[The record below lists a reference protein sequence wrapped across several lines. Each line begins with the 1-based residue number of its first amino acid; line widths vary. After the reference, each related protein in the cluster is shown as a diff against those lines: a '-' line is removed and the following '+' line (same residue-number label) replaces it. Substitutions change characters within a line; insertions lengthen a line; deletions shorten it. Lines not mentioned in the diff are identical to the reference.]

1 METSQVATVTLI
13 TGERMDRAE
22 FMRRWEEIPEIKK
35 AELIE
40 GVVFV
45 ASPVSSDHGQ
55 RSTQVIWWMRQYAA
69 ATPGCQ
75 CGNDATWYMEES
87 APQPDAFLRIRPE
100 SGGQS
105 GEAGRYHAGAPE
117 LAVEICLTSTEVDFG
132 PKLALYRRAGV
143 REYMTIEVVPPRRIL
158 WRFLEHESYVNLP
171 PDPDGVILSRV
182 FPGLWL
188 DVAGFWKDDDAR
200 LMATLERGLATPEHA
215 AFKERLQRK

>member
-45 ASPVSSDHGQ
+45 ASPVGSEHG
-55 RSTQVIWWMRQYAA
+55 RREIRIGWWLTQYAD
-69 ATPGCQ
+69 ATPGCE
-75 CGNDATWYMEES
+75 CGTNVTWYMEKS
-87 APQPDAFLRIRPE
+87 APQPDAFLRVRPDC
-100 SGGQS
+100 GGQS
-105 GEAGRYHAGAPE
+105 GDERLYHTGAPE
-117 LAVEICLTSTEVDFG
+117 LAVEVCETSTEVDFG
-132 PKLALYRRAGV
+132 PKLRLYRRAGV
-143 REYMTIEVVPPRRIL
+143 REYITIEIFPRRIV
-158 WRFLEHESYVNLP
+158 WRTLEQSSYVTLP
-171 PDPDGVILSRV
+171 PDPDGVIRSRV

-188 DVAGFWKDDDAR
+188 DVAGFWEDNAVK
-200 LMATLERGLATPEHA
+200 LMATLERGLATPEHT